1 MHKQALNI
9 WTEILCNICK
19 PQLLHEQLKAQMHTN
34 VVHMTTGREKA
45 QLHHPPP
52 SRLHSFTPRVYWS
65 SVNWL
70 SRAETCELHA
80 NGVSTFKI
88 EKHSFIPWGARNI
101 NIGVWKIQALR
112 HCRSLY
118 MCRTVYFMHWGRQR
132 SCVPGIWGKE
142 EYTCLGD
149 HATLWSAAPDRRGGA
164 ALAAARGG
172 EGRVPAFPSGH
183 ARCTWKKKNS
193 GKDKK
198 REDIA

>member
-1 MHKQALNI
+1 MWSTWQQEEKRLSCILHPTDYIHSRHACIDQV
-9 WTEILCNICK
+9 WTEPRRNMWSSCK
-19 PQLLHEQLKAQMHTN
+19 WFEHIQN
-34 VVHMTTGREKA
+34 RKA
-45 QLHHPPP
+45 QLH
-52 SRLHSFTPRVYWS
+52 SLECMRIRVCKTYKY
-65 SVNWL
+65 
-70 SRAETCELHA
+70 R
-80 NGVSTFKI
+80 
-88 EKHSFIPWGARNI
+88 
-101 NIGVWKIQALR
+101 VWKIQALR

-172 EGRVPAFPSGH
+172 EGRVPAFPLGH

-198 REDIA
+198 GRILHLKYCVYTLGCNLIHRSMHR